1 MKISQSLALMIFFM
15 LICVYAHCEDYMD
28 EKTPLATPY
37 MKEKSD
43 ERSDLSAPKD
53 TAKVE
58 VKVDAGEKVLDLKQ
72 IKAQSICI
80 GKECR
85 NQWPSFKCA
94 NYEGRPAGETGDEFC
109 SQMNQVCV
117 ATSIGG
123 GQSFFDEC
131 SVAANSVHKCRCCW
145 VE

>member
-1 MKISQSLALMIFFM
+1 MNISKRLALIIFFM
-15 LICVYAHCEDYMD
+15 LISSYAHSEDYMD
-28 EKTPLATPY
+28 EKTPLTTPY
-37 MKEKSD
+37 MKEKNNGKT
-43 ERSDLSAPKD
+43 DLSAPKD
-53 TAKVE
+53 TAKDE
-58 VKVDAGEKVLDLKQ
+58 AKINADEKELDLKQ

-80 GKECR
+80 GQDCR
-85 NQWPSFKCA
+85 SQWPSFKCA

-109 SQMNQVCV
+109 SQMNQACV

-131 SVAANSVHKCRCCW
+131 SVAAGSVHKCRCCW